1 MKRALLFLGLSVS
14 VTLPAAA
21 QVSPKSSANGQ
32 AVNAIVGEAA
42 GCPYVVKLGVACA
55 LRHRGTLQ
63 GVYGF
68 QSPITRHSPAAVW
81 RDAERAWRESAL
93 RDITNG
99 ATHFGSLQDV
109 RKGVFR
115 GLRLTRVLG
124 AGSAATYFFR

>member
-1 MKRALLFLGLSVS
+1 MKRALFLGTVLMALTQSDRCQAGTISGPDAVS
-14 VTLPAAA
+14 
-21 QVSPKSSANGQ
+21 
-32 AVNAIVGEAA
+32 AIVGEAA

-68 QSPITRHSPAAVW
+68 QSPITRHSPASVW
-81 RDAERAWRESAL
+81 RDAQRAWRESAL

-99 ATHFGSLQDV
+99 ATHFGSAQDV

-124 AGSAATYFFR
+124 AGKSATFFFK